1 MTQRSAAPSGSGSRL
16 GNVTGALLLGGSSA
30 RMGCDKARLQWQ
42 GRVWSTRAAEMLD
55 SLFVETLLVGGDPE
69 ADAPGRRVVDPEG
82 PESALRGL
90 VGALEA
96 ATNPRVLVLATDLP
110 LVSPDL
116 LLALTAWP
124 EADAV
129 VPVDAQTE
137 HPLCAIY
144 RRDPCL
150 EIARAAL
157 ASKRLVLRAW
167 LDEIDTARVSLARL
181 GFADDDAAQLTNV
194 NTPEDLA
201 RLGAC

>member
-1 MTQRSAAPSGSGSRL
+1 
-16 GNVTGALLLGGSSA
+16 
-30 RMGCDKARLQWQ
+30 MGRDKARLQWQ
-42 GRVWSTRAAEMLD
+42 GRAWSTRAAQMLD

-82 PESALRGL
+82 QECALRGL

-96 ATNPRVLVLATDLP
+96 ATQPRVLVLATDLP
-110 LVSPDL
+110 LVLPDL

-129 VPVDAQTE
+129 VPVDAQAE
-137 HPLCAIY
+137 QPLCAIY
-144 RRDPCL
+144 RREACL
-150 EIARAAL
+150 ETARAAL

-167 LDEIDTARVSLARL
+167 LDEIDTARVSLAQL
-181 GFADDDAAQLTNV
+181 GFAEDEAAQLTNV

-201 RLGAC
+201 RLGIC

>member
-1 MTQRSAAPSGSGSRL
+1 M
-16 GNVTGALLLGGSSA
+16 
-30 RMGCDKARLQWQ
+30 
-42 GRVWSTRAAEMLD
+42 
-55 SLFVETLLVGGDPE
+55 
-69 ADAPGRRVVDPEG
+69 
-82 PESALRGL
+82 

-96 ATNPRVLVLATDLP
+96 ATNPRVLVLSHDLP
-110 LVSPDL
+110 RLSPDL

-129 VPVDAQTE
+129 VPVDAQAE

-157 ASKRLVLRAW
+157 ASKRLLLRDW
-167 LDEIDTARVSLARL
+167 LAEIDTARVSLEEL
-181 GFADDDAAQLTNV
+181 GFLEDDSVLLGSA
-194 NTPEDLA
+194 NTPEDLT